1 MSGALIQLVSKG
13 AQDMYINS
21 EEGHSFFRMKFTRH
35 TNFSQ
40 APKLIKTVTD
50 KDPTFTVPVL
60 GDLIN
65 CLWFEGLEKNSN
77 VSSNLLYNSTIDL
90 YIGGQ
95 KIDSQ
100 HYDYYADIWP
110 NYLAETWTKQEELT
124 NKTSTSN
131 RNFQPLHF
139 FFCDHGAFLP
149 LVSLTHHQV
158 EVRIN
163 FDETSLVGYGASQKR
178 INVYGNYIYLD
189 KEERESLVKRQMDF
203 IITQTQKVEFPL
215 SNVVDNTIQTT
226 GGYNDLDLS
235 SFNHPVKSIFFG
247 YSATNVDPTNDRFT
261 FRNADIHLNG
271 TPLLENMTPT
281 YFHTV
286 QSYYKSKY
294 GKIDFRVDSEDLMYT
309 RYFVYHF
316 GMNASDYNPS
326 GTCNFSRLDNAKLIL
341 RGVEKGNFR
350 GRQDD
355 ISVFALNYNV
365 LRIKDG
371 LAGILFGN

>member
-13 AQDMYINS
+13 VQDIYLNS
-21 EEGHSFFRMKFTRH
+21 DEGHSFFRMKFTRH

-40 APKLIKTVTD
+40 APKYIKTITD
-50 KDPTFTVPVL
+50 KDPVFTVPVL
-60 GDLIN
+60 GDLVN
-65 CLWFEGLEKNSN
+65 CIWFEGVDKNSN

-110 NYLAETWTKQEELT
+110 NYLADSYVKTQELT
-124 NKTSTSN
+124 NKTSVSH

-149 LVSLTHHQV
+149 LVSLAHHQV
-158 EVRIN
+158 EVRVN
-163 FDETSLVGYGASQKR
+163 FDIASLSGYGDSQKR

-189 KEERESLVKRQMDF
+189 KDERESLVKRQMDLV
-203 IITQTQKVEFPL
+203 ITQTQRLEFPL
-215 SNVVDNTIQTT
+215 SNVVDNSIES

-235 SFNHPVKSIFFG
+235 ALNHPVKSIFFG
-247 YSATNVDPTNDRFT
+247 LSATSVDPTNDRFT
-261 FRNADIHLNG
+261 FKTADIYLNG
-271 TPLLENMTPT
+271 TPLLENMSPT

-286 QSYYKSKY
+286 QNYYKSRY
-294 GKIDFRVDSEDLMYT
+294 GTSDYRVESEDLMYT
-309 RYFVYHF
+309 RYFTYHF
-316 GMNASDYNPS
+316 GLNVSDYNPS
-326 GTCNFSRLDNAKLIL
+326 GTCNFSRLDNSKLII
-341 RGVEKGNFR
+341 RGVEKGPLQGDNT
-350 GRQDD
+350 D
-355 ISVFALNYNV
+355 IYVYAVNYNV

>member
-13 AQDMYINS
+13 VQDVYLNS

-40 APKLIKTVTD
+40 APKLIKTITD
-50 KDPTFTVPVL
+50 KDPVFQVPVL
-60 GDLIN
+60 GDLVN
-65 CLWFEGLEKNSN
+65 CVWFEGLDRQSN

-110 NYLAETWTKQEELT
+110 NYLADSWTKSQELT
-124 NKTSTSN
+124 NKTNFSH

-149 LVSLTHHQV
+149 LVSLAHHQV
-158 EVRIN
+158 EIKVN
-163 FDETSLVGYGASQKR
+163 FDENSLSDHVESLRK
-178 INVYGNYIYLD
+178 INVYANYIYLD
-189 KEERESLVKRQMDF
+189 KDERESMVKRQMDF
-203 IITQTQKVEFPL
+203 VITQTQKIEYPL
-215 SNVVDNTIQTT
+215 SNVYNNLTES
-226 GGYNDLDLS
+226 GGYNDLDIS

-247 YSATNVDPTNDRFT
+247 MSAKNTERTKDRFT
-261 FRNADIHLNG
+261 FKNADIQLNG
-271 TPLLENMTPT
+271 TSLLEQMTPT

-286 QSYYKSKY
+286 QNYYKSKY
-294 GKIDFRVDSEDLMYT
+294 GVSDYRVDSEDLMYT
-309 RYFVYHF
+309 RYFAYHF
-316 GMNASDYNPS
+316 GLNASEYNPS
-326 GTCNFSRLDNAKLIL
+326 GSCNFSRLDNAKLII
-341 RGVEKGNFR
+341 RGAEKGIYRF
-350 GRQDD
+350 DDTD
-355 ISVFALNYNV
+355 ISVITVNYNV